1 MTGFSRTDRVAQQI
15 QRELAELVRLEIN
28 DPRVR
33 LVTITAVEVA
43 NDYSHAKVFFT
54 RLDGK
59 HDEAKQGLERAAGFL
74 RSQLARS
81 LKLRVM
87 PQLHFVYDESVERGS
102 RLSQLIDQAVAS
114 DKHSDDKEDGA

>member
-59 HDEAKQGLERAAGFL
+59 HDEARQGLEHAAGFL

-114 DKHSDDKEDGA
+114 DKHSDES

>member
-15 QRELAELVRLEIN
+15 QRELAELVRLEVN

-43 NDYSHAKVFFT
+43 NDYSHAKIFFT

-59 HDEAKQGLERAAGFL
+59 HEEAQQGLERAAGFL

-102 RLSQLIDQAVAS
+102 RLSQLIDQAVSS
-114 DKHSDDKEDGA
+114 DQQKGDKEEGA